1 MMEVRHD
8 DWDVKYAGNRF
19 AWLGNG
25 YSQTELDP
33 TADWAFYIR
42 EKDDDEPIAR
52 GRKLQLINKSGSVTV
67 AEPIVNYAGKVE
79 EKADDARPS
88 TFRL

>member
-1 MMEVRHD
+1 MELRLD
-8 DWDVKYAGNRF
+8 DWDVKYNGNRF

-42 EKDDDEPIAR
+42 DKDDDEPISR
-52 GRKLQLINKSGSVTV
+52 GRKLQLINKSGTVQPSVGVSFTGV
-67 AEPIVNYAGKVE
+67 KVE
-79 EKADDARPS
+79 EKIDPK
-88 TFRL
+88 L

>member
-1 MMEVRHD
+1 MEVRYD
-8 DWDVKYAGNRF
+8 DWDVKYNGNRF

-42 EKDDDEPIAR
+42 ERDDQEPLSR
-52 GRKLQLINKSGSVTV
+52 GRRLQLINKSGTV
-67 AEPIVNYAGKVE
+67 EPAAAFNFTGAGDLPAPPQLK
-79 EKADDARPS
+79 
-88 TFRL
+88 L